1 MAEKILVTQALDER
15 DLLVKKIGDK
25 ISKLRLVDC
34 KKHNEDRTATER
46 MSADEFSKQAV
57 SAYQQV
63 MDLIDRYQRLDA
75 AIIASNAST
84 YVETSQGR
92 YTVAAAI
99 ALRNRLKTKVCGSN
113 TKGSDFEQSLISTLE
128 LQYKLHVE
136 YADTRNRELEKQ
148 AEAMRL
154 SILGKDSKVRDE
166 KPLEVVTAYISEN
179 TTEVID
185 PLGAQ
190 KKAQELH
197 EQVDALLKELDTQIK
212 VSNATTMIEF

>member
-1 MAEKILVTQALDER
+1 MAEKMLVTQALDER
-15 DLLVKKIGDK
+15 DLLVKKISDK

-34 KKHNEDRTATER
+34 KKHNEDKTVTEHL
-46 MSADEFSKQAV
+46 SADEFSKQAA
-57 SAYQQV
+57 SAFQQI
-63 MDLIDRYQRLDA
+63 MDLMDRYQRLDT

-84 YVETSQGR
+84 YVETKRGK

-99 ALRNRLKTKVCGSN
+99 ALRNRLKATV
-113 TKGSDFEQSLISTLE
+113 KGSSARGTDFEQQLISVLDM
-128 LQYKLHVE
+128 QYNLHVD
-136 YADTRNRELEKQ
+136 YADSKNRELEKQ

-154 SILGKDSKVRDE
+154 SILGKDSKIKDE
-166 KPLEVVTAYISEN
+166 KPLEVVTAYMKEN

-190 KKAQELH
+190 KKAQELR
-197 EQVDALLKELDTQIK
+197 EQIDALLKDLETQIK

>member
-1 MAEKILVTQALDER
+1 MAEKMLVTQALDER

-34 KKHNEDRTATER
+34 KKHNEERTATER
-46 MSADEFSKQAV
+46 MSADEFSKQAA

-84 YVETSQGR
+84 FVETSQGR

-99 ALRNRLKTKVCGSN
+99 ALRNRLKTTTSGSS
-113 TKGSDFEQSLISTLE
+113 TKGSDFEQHLISTLE
-128 LQYKLHVE
+128 LQYKLHVD

-154 SILGKDSKVRDE
+154 SILGKDSKVKDE
-166 KPLEVVTAYISEN
+166 KPLEVVTAYIHEN

-190 KKAQELH
+190 KKAQELR
-197 EQVDALLKELDTQIK
+197 EQIDALLKELDTQIK